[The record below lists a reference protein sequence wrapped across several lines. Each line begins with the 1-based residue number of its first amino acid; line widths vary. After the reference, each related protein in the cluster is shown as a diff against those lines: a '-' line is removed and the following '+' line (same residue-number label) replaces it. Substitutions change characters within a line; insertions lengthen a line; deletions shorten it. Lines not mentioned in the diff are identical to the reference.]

1 MSKSDEVLLGKDISK
16 LLPRPID
23 NIAPIVSFLT
33 GPLDFMLKYA
43 LLDGRTP
50 SNLDSYSF
58 PYKLPGLET
67 IDLAFDFF
75 WVPALGFT
83 QHDLT
88 SVMQQFCHRD
98 NELSTPEWYD
108 DPAEREYLW

>member
-1 MSKSDEVLLGKDISK
+1 
-16 LLPRPID
+16 
-23 NIAPIVSFLT
+23 
-33 GPLDFMLKYA
+33 MLKYA

-88 SVMQQFCHRD
+88 AVMQQFCHRD
-98 NELSTPEWYD
+98 NAALLLSHGD
-108 DPAEREYLW
+108 DTLLKKCLWNDENKRFDTKHRACR